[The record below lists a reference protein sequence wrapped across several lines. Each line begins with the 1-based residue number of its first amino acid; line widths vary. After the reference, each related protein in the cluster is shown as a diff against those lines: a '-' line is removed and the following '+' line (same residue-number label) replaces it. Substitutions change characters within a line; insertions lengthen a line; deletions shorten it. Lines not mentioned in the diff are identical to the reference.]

1 MKQLTL
7 GLIAC
12 SVSVPFFAAPVR
24 AQSSSFF
31 DDFEGDLSQWI
42 AKSSSS
48 QAIIVEDPL
57 RPGNHVLTFLQVTAG
72 GDLFGTEVIAIQG
85 ETLILSFEYLGLP
98 NLGGIPGDLGGTLG
112 IAESTP
118 GRHRWLAGTTSCC
131 HVEEDL
137 LIDDGQWHT
146 YVMEIDVFASGLPGQ
161 FTDFSEVPPRD
172 DTIRIM
178 LQDFNESLGV
188 GGDVFFDNI
197 VLGDQDQD
205 SDDDGVDDAD
215 DACPDSDLSAS
226 IVIDGCDTG
235 VENLLFED
243 GCTMAD
249 RIALCA
255 DEASKHG
262 EFVSCVAHL
271 TNEWRRSRLITG
283 QEKGRIQ
290 RCAAQASIPV
300 SDETVAL
307 SLEGTLYASANLC
320 PSDLDGDGSVAIS
333 DMVALLEAWGTN
345 PDSPSDLD
353 GDGIVAMPDLL
364 LLVAD
369 WGACP

>member
-1 MKQLTL
+1 MKRVTL
-7 GLIAC
+7 GLIAI
-12 SVSVPFFAAPVR
+12 SVSVPFLAAAAR

-31 DDFEGDLSQWI
+31 DDFEGDLSKWI

-48 QAIIVEDPL
+48 QATIVEDPL
-57 RPGNHVLTFLQVTAG
+57 RSGNHVLTFLEVTAG
-72 GDLFGTEVIAIQG
+72 GDVFGMEVTAIQG
-85 ETLILSFEYLGLP
+85 ETHFLSFEYLGLP

-137 LIDDGQWHT
+137 LIDDGQCHT

-161 FTDFSEVPPRD
+161 FTDFSQRPPRD

-197 VLGDQDQD
+197 VLGDRVEDR
-205 SDDDGVDDAD
+205 DDDGVDDAD

-226 IVIDGCDTG
+226 IVIDGCDSG

-255 DEASKHG
+255 DEASNHG

-271 TNEWRRSRLITG
+271 TNEWRSARLITG

-307 SLEGTLYASANLC
+307 SLEEALYASANLC
-320 PSDLDGDGSVAIS
+320 PCDLDGDGSVAIS

-345 PDSPSDLD
+345 SGGPSDLD
-353 GDGIVAMPDLL
+353 GDGTVAMPDLL
-364 LLVAD
+364 QLVAD
-369 WGACP
+369 WGPCP

>member
-1 MKQLTL
+1 MKRLTL
-7 GLIAC
+7 GLIAFSC
-12 SVSVPFFAAPVR
+12 SVPVCAALAR

-31 DDFEGDLSQWI
+31 EDFEGDLSQWI
-42 AKSSSS
+42 AKSSSH
-48 QAIIVEDPL
+48 QGIIVEDPL
-57 RPGNHVLTFLQVTAG
+57 RPGNHVMTFMEVTAG
-72 GDLFGTEVIAIQG
+72 GDMFGPEVTAILG
-85 ETLILSFEYLGLP
+85 RTHILSFEYLGLP
-98 NLGGIPGDLGGTLG
+98 SLGGIPGDLGGTLG

-146 YVMEIDVFASGLPGQ
+146 YVMEIDVFATGVPGQ
-161 FTDFSEVPPRD
+161 FTDFSQVPPRD

-188 GGDVFFDNI
+188 AGDVFFDNI
-197 VLGDQDQD
+197 VLAGQD
-205 SDDDGVDDAD
+205 SDDDGVDDSD

-235 VENLLFED
+235 IDNLLFED

-249 RIALCA
+249 RIAQCA
-255 DEASKHG
+255 DEASNHG

-271 TNEWRRSRLITG
+271 TNEWRSARLITG

-290 RCAAQASIPV
+290 RCAAQASIPA
-300 SDETVAL
+300 SDETIAL
-307 SLEGTLYASANLC
+307 SQEGALYASANLC

-345 PDSPSDLD
+345 SGDPSDLD
-353 GDGIVAMPDLL
+353 GDGTVAMPDLL

-369 WGACP
+369 WGPCP